1 MYRDAV
7 SLRRWDPQLRSS
19 RLCQAPEYQR
29 IAARRGTIESMTLPP
44 APQCYHRALA
54 PVKNE
59 SSGQNSIPNEL
70 QQVAVGVADV
80 MADAGGPT
88 AVSAPDTLR
97 RSFDHFCPRI
107 G

>member
-1 MYRDAV
+1 
-7 SLRRWDPQLRSS
+7 
-19 RLCQAPEYQR
+19 
-29 IAARRGTIESMTLPP
+29 MTLPP

-80 MADAGGPT
+80 MADPGGPT
-88 AVSAPDTLR
+88 AVSAPDALR
-97 RSFDHFCPRI
+97 RSFDHCRPCI
-107 G
+107 GQGVQQILLATLPHETEVSARRLRGGCA